1 MAIRI
6 SGLNSG
12 LDTDSIV
19 QELVSAY
26 NLKTEKYEKAKTKLE
41 WKQDAWKGLNTKI
54 YNLYTNISNLRYT
67 SAYNMK
73 KTTVSDTTKAN
84 VTSSSSAVIGTQRL
98 QVLSTAQTAYLT
110 SGKLKIEGSEGTKV
124 TKDSTLADLGYK
136 TTTKENIQIGDKSL
150 EVTGSTKV
158 SDVIAWLQKS
168 EEEGGPNLN
177 ASFDEKN
184 QRIFI
189 SAKESGTETDFN
201 LTGNNEVLQAL
212 GLSTTITNSYGNFS
226 SQDTQEEMVSE
237 IEETINNYLN
247 VDYLSQELQN
257 DNNVPNEV
265 KELIERLK
273 NNSALNQEQEV
284 AKLAEEI
291 AKEIQENENIA
302 YKVNGSNA
310 KIRLNGALY
319 ESNSNDFSINGLNIT
334 VQGVTKAGE
343 EVLIS
348 TSVDAQ
354 GIYDKI
360 KDFLIE
366 YNNVINEMTKLY
378 NAESSKDYEP
388 LTSDEK
394 EAMSEEEIEK
404 WEGKIKNALLR
415 RDTTLSNV
423 MSGMINIMSQSI
435 VVGGEPVTG
444 DDGKVKKDVY
454 GNVQYREGTGTKFNL
469 SSFGIQ
475 TLGFLNSVENE
486 QNAYHIDGDE
496 DDANTSGKTD
506 KLMKAIQENADQV
519 CEFMQRLATNL
530 YSTIDTKMKSTT
542 VSSAYKVYND
552 KEMDSQ
558 LKNYEKLIS
567 DWEEKVADKED
578 YYYKK
583 FSAMETALSKLQSQT
598 NSLSGLLG
606 M

>member
-73 KTTVSDTTKAN
+73 KTTVSDTTKAT

-189 SAKESGTETDFN
+189 SAKESGSNANFDIDTAKS
-201 LTGNNEVLQAL
+201 GSSVLQAL
-212 GLSTTITNSYGNFS
+212 GFGTIETLDDENANSSTTQNN
-226 SQDTQEEMVSE
+226 DD
-237 IEETINNYLN
+237 ET
-247 VDYLSQELQN
+247 V
-257 DNNVPNEV
+257 
-265 KELIERLK
+265 
-273 NNSALNQEQEV
+273 
-284 AKLAEEI
+284 
-291 AKEIQENENIA
+291 A

-343 EVLIS
+343 EVLIN

-475 TLGFLNSVENE
+475 TLGFLNAAENE

-583 FSAMETALSKLQSQT
+583 FSAMETALSKLQNQT